1 MVVEHRDGSGPLWC
15 GAFEA
20 ASAAAGRRIVVA
32 DPGETSDDLVRDMI
46 EVLASVCGRR
56 YGRGG
61 ARSRAMRALSAAK
74 CGLGRGA

>member
-1 MVVEHRDGSGPLWC
+1 
-15 GAFEA
+15 
-20 ASAAAGRRIVVA
+20 
-32 DPGETSDDLVRDMI
+32 MI
-46 EVLASVCGRR
+46 EVLASMCGRR